1 MSEKVLVWSRVDA
14 NIKQILEEIANTRGI
29 SLSEYIR
36 QLILED
42 LDRRSVLPK
51 GKKIPRD

>member
-1 MSEKVLVWSRVDA
+1 MKKKVLIWSRVDA
-14 NIKQILEEIANTRGI
+14 NIKQILEELADTRGI

-42 LDRRSVLPK
+42 LDKRSILPK
-51 GKKIPRD
+51 GKEIMKD